1 MKKWKSKN
9 QPDKDNILGVEVNIH
24 KDCGCMAGQKAELT
38 VPWEIWQKWLAISS
52 SMKNLEWGAVYDVIP
67 LNEGKEPRDITG
79 YMINAFRVPKQVVSG
94 GSCHFEEDLGGNGV
108 VHSHHSMGAFHS
120 AQDDAATRNLFDWSI
135 VLSDKG
141 YEACMR
147 VKMKC
152 GDYTYIPVTL
162 NFTDIP
168 EVKIDNIKEIKPVR
182 TGGYFHG
189 SYDTFNNEHYKGH
202 RINDWPC
209 DLCTGCSEMRTTK
222 TECQE
227 FQDWKN
233 GMK

>member
-1 MKKWKSKN
+1 MSHRKWRNIYQKKV
-9 QPDKDNILGVEVNIH
+9 DNDDILGVADDIKIH
-24 KDCGCMAGQKAELT
+24 KVCGCMAGVKAELT
-38 VPWEIWQKWLAISS
+38 IPWDIWQKWLCISS
-52 SMKNLEWGAVYDVIP
+52 SMKNLEWGAVYDVVSYVGDKK
-67 LNEGKEPRDITG
+67 LDIKAED
-79 YMINAFRVPKQVVSG
+79 IVSEFRVPKQTVSG

-120 AQDDAATRNLFDWSI
+120 AQDDAATRNLYDWSI

-141 YEACMR
+141 YEACKR

-168 EVKIDNIKEIKPVR
+168 GIKMKNIVEEKPFY

-189 SYDTFNNEHYKGH
+189 GNQGRLDDYSHFDRTLGTS
-202 RINDWPC
+202 PC
-209 DLCTGCSEMRTTK
+209 EGCTKDCFGCKEVDL
-222 TECQE
+222 
-227 FQDWKN
+227 N
-233 GMK
+233 G